1 MRDNARISVII
12 PALDEERS
20 IGQVLDA
27 IPSWVDEAIVVDNG
41 STDGTAATAN
51 ERGARVLREPRRGYG
66 AACLT
71 GIAGLDPR
79 TDVVV
84 FLDGDFSDHPEEMDR
99 LVDPIVA
106 DEVDLV
112 IGSRVLGQRERG
124 ALTPQARFGNW
135 LSCALM
141 RLIWRHRY
149 TDLGPFRA
157 IGRRALLRLEMRD
170 LDYGWTVEM
179 QLKALRHG
187 LRVLDAPVSYRRR
200 VVGQSKVSGTLRG
213 VVGAG
218 TKILW
223 TIFSHARD

>member
-1 MRDNARISVII
+1 MRENAWISVII

-41 STDGTAATAN
+41 STDRTAARAT
-51 ERGARVLREPRRGYG
+51 EYGARVLSEPRRGYG
-66 AACLT
+66 VACLT
-71 GIAGLDPR
+71 AIAGLDPR

-106 DEVDLV
+106 QAADMV
-112 IGSRVLGQRERG
+112 IGSRVLGQREPG

-141 RLIWRHRY
+141 HLIWRHRY

-157 IGRRALLRLEMRD
+157 IEHQALQRLDMRD

-187 LRVLDAPVSYRRR
+187 LRVRDVPVSYRRR
-200 VVGQSKVSGTLRG
+200 AMGQSKVSGTLRG
-213 VVGAG
+213 VFGAG

-223 TIFSHARD
+223 TIFTHAWD

>member
-1 MRDNARISVII
+1 MII

-27 IPSWVDEAIVVDNG
+27 IPKWVDEAIVVDNG
-41 STDGTAATAN
+41 STDRTAARAA
-51 ERGARVLREPRRGYG
+51 EHGARVLSEPRRGYG
-66 AACLT
+66 VACLT
-71 GIAGLDPR
+71 AIAGLSPR

-106 DEVDLV
+106 QAADLV
-112 IGSRVLGQRERG
+112 IGSRVLGRREPG

-135 LSCALM
+135 LSCTLM

-157 IGRRALLRLEMRD
+157 IGRQALQRLEMRD

-187 LRVLDAPVSYRRR
+187 LRVRDVPVSYRRR
-200 VVGQSKVSGTLRG
+200 TMGQSKVSGTLRG
-213 VVGAG
+213 VFGAG

-223 TIFSHARD
+223 TIFTHARD